1 MQNNAMG
8 RAKDQ
13 KTMTVSLSVRLLRS
27 LDFARRDRT
36 RSEFTRQA
44 IAELLAAEGVTLEKK
59 IIEAPSRLGKG
70 GQPSHRSPVDF
81 KEVAKRQNQKE
92 IDKKLGDK
100 Q

>member
-1 MQNNAMG
+1 MQNPAMA

-13 KTMTVSLSVRLLRS
+13 KTMTVSLSVGLLRS

-59 IIEAPSRLGKG
+59 
-70 GQPSHRSPVDF
+70 
-81 KEVAKRQNQKE
+81 
-92 IDKKLGDK
+92 
-100 Q
+100 